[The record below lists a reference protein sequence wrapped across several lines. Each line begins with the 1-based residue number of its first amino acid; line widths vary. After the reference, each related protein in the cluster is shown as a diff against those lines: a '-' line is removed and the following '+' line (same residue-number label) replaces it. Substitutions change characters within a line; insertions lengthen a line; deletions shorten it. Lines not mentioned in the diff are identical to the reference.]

1 MKLYWYPGSCSL
13 APHIALCETGTACE
27 LVRTDLF
34 TKKTEHGEDYLAL
47 NPKGALPALQLD
59 DGSVITEAAVIMQ
72 YIVDRCPASTLLP
85 AAHTLARY
93 RVLEWLNYLAS
104 DVHKAF
110 GVLMNPAAPDAF
122 KDTVRAQIGKH
133 FARIAATLGQS
144 PFLGGD
150 TFTLADCYLFTV
162 LGWCAYGGVDLGRWP
177 TLQAYQARI
186 GTLSA
191 VQQALREE
199 GLA

>member
-13 APHIALCETGTACE
+13 APHIALCETGTVCE

-72 YIVDRCPASTLLP
+72 YIVDRSPASPLLP
-85 AAHTLARY
+85 VGHTLAHY

-104 DVHKAF
+104 DVHKSF
-110 GVLMNPAAPDAF
+110 SVLMNPAAPDAF

-133 FARIAATLGQS
+133 FAHITAALEQS
-144 PFLGGD
+144 PFLSGN
-150 TFTLADCYLFTV
+150 TFTLADCYLFTM
-162 LGWCAYGGVDLGRWP
+162 LGWCDYGGLDLGCWP
-177 TLQAYQARI
+177 TLQTYQTSIGARP
-186 GTLSA
+186 A